1 MKYQPHKI
9 ESKWQKRWDASKV
22 FEVKEDSSQS
32 KYYCLEMYPYPSSS
46 IHMGHL
52 RNYSIGDAF
61 ARFKRMRGYNVL
73 YPMGYDAFGLPAENA
88 AIAHNIHP
96 EKWTWENIRAIKK
109 QQQRLGLSYDWS
121 RQIQS
126 IDVDYYIWNQWIF
139 LKMFEHGLA
148 YKEESYVN
156 WCPKC
161 TTVLA
166 NEQVLSGKC
175 WRCSSSVE
183 QKFLQQWFLKIRDYA
198 DELLQDLDILEWSEN
213 VKNMQRNWIGKS
225 EGSTINFQIKDTEE
239 IIPIFTTRPDTLY
252 GVTFFVFAPEHPLV
266 ESWVA
271 GTDYENQFQMFLK
284 EVLNED
290 RFKRTAADTE
300 KRGMFVGKYA
310 INPINGKEIPVYVG
324 NFVVYEYGAGAVMAV
339 PAHDQRDFEFAKEF
353 DIPITLVIQPSGSD
367 LKEAQMTQ
375 AYEGDGI
382 MVNSGPFD
390 GLDNRKAMHAITEH
404 LEKMNAGKE
413 TVNYKLRN
421 WLISRQRYWGTP
433 IPIVYCESCGIVP
446 VPYEELPVK
455 LPLDVIFSGHG
466 NPLETST
473 SFVNT
478 TCYNCGGE
486 AKRETDTMDTFV
498 DSSWYFFKYC
508 DPHSTEL
515 PYQKE
520 PVMYWGPVDQY
531 IGGIEHA
538 ILHLLYARFWTKFT
552 RDIGLHDF
560 DEPFMNLLTQGMVN
574 NASAFCETCEQFLQL
589 GTYDLTSKT
598 CKNCGNQYRMKSV
611 KMSKSLGNT
620 VSPESIIE
628 KYGADT
634 ARFFILSVANPEKEL
649 EWSDLGVEHSF
660 RVLQRTWDLL
670 SNPPKKVRTETHI
683 IDTLIQ
689 YTLHTTI
696 KNTTSNIEN
705 LALRDALNGIIGLI
719 DTTRNYSDNED
730 IGVDPGLF
738 EQCRKTLL
746 LLLTPFVPHFTE
758 ELWEL
763 VVQKKDSG
771 HFISTD
777 SWPKFDENCIKDEV
791 IRQWTY
797 FDQLVDDIRNITKIL
812 KREDVAKP
820 FERIHLIVSEKWKT
834 TVIQKAL
841 DAIKNMKPPQKIMP
855 ELMTD
860 ESIRPYG
867 KQVSNII
874 SKIEKDPGK
883 YELPF
888 ASPDEEYQFLKDV
901 KTLLEQRFGAY
912 IQLEFEAISSHA
924 KRSQALPGKPA
935 IVIE

>member
-1 MKYQPHKI
+1 
-9 ESKWQKRWDASKV
+9 
-22 FEVKEDSSQS
+22 
-32 KYYCLEMYPYPSSS
+32 
-46 IHMGHL
+46 
-52 RNYSIGDAF
+52 
-61 ARFKRMRGYNVL
+61 
-73 YPMGYDAFGLPAENA
+73 
-88 AIAHNIHP
+88 
-96 EKWTWENIRAIKK
+96 
-109 QQQRLGLSYDWS
+109 
-121 RQIQS
+121 
-126 IDVDYYIWNQWIF
+126 
-139 LKMFEHGLA
+139 
-148 YKEESYVN
+148 
-156 WCPKC
+156 
-161 TTVLA
+161 
-166 NEQVLSGKC
+166 
-175 WRCSSSVE
+175 
-183 QKFLQQWFLKIRDYA
+183 
-198 DELLQDLDILEWSEN
+198 
-213 VKNMQRNWIGKS
+213 
-225 EGSTINFQIKDTEE
+225 
-239 IIPIFTTRPDTLY
+239 
-252 GVTFFVFAPEHPLV
+252 
-266 ESWVA
+266 
-271 GTDYENQFQMFLK
+271 
-284 EVLNED
+284 
-290 RFKRTAADTE
+290 
-300 KRGMFVGKYA
+300 
-310 INPINGKEIPVYVG
+310 
-324 NFVVYEYGAGAVMAV
+324 
-339 PAHDQRDFEFAKEF
+339 
-353 DIPITLVIQPSGSD
+353 
-367 LKEAQMTQ
+367 
-375 AYEGDGI
+375 
-382 MVNSGPFD
+382 
-390 GLDNRKAMHAITEH
+390 
-404 LEKMNAGKE
+404 
-413 TVNYKLRN
+413 
-421 WLISRQRYWGTP
+421 
-433 IPIVYCESCGIVP
+433 
-446 VPYEELPVK
+446 
-455 LPLDVIFSGHG
+455 
-466 NPLETST
+466 
-473 SFVNT
+473 
-478 TCYNCGGE
+478 
-486 AKRETDTMDTFV
+486 
-498 DSSWYFFKYC
+498 
-508 DPHSTEL
+508 
-515 PYQKE
+515 
-520 PVMYWGPVDQY
+520 MYWGPVDQY